1 MSAPVLKSSA
11 TLNAVAKLIP
21 LYCGDEN
28 RSFLQCKKSSRD
40 PASCLAEGTNVTAC
54 VFKLCVRS
62 HAPAFH
68 FSGRDPLSSAAAHR
82 SFAAA
87 ASPSRLTQRT
97 LSPPL
102 PPVHRSLLLAAQRAE
117 FGRKGIRRAW
127 RVQDLPHS
135 SSA

>member
-1 MSAPVLKSSA
+1 MSTPVLKSSA

-62 HAPAFH
+62 PAPAFH
-68 FSGRDPLSSAAAHR
+68 FSRPRPAFIRRCAPLLRRRCVTVKTHSTNSFSS
-82 SFAAA
+82 
-87 ASPSRLTQRT
+87 
-97 LSPPL
+97 SPPR
-102 PPVHRSLLLAAQRAE
+102 PSLLAPRCAA
-117 FGRKGIRRAW
+117 
-127 RVQDLPHS
+127 
-135 SSA
+135 